1 MLVPAILYKYE
12 IQAKFE
18 KHFYTDSMIYYNG
31 CLESGV
37 PNIEEGNDGYDYQY
51 AIVDNDKLI
60 GYFSYRIDWYSSSA
74 NCFGLFSFDKNNKV
88 IGLDVYRELKKIISD
103 YHIHRLE
110 WRMIGGNPVE
120 KHYDRFC
127 EKYHGKKFVLTD
139 AIKDR
144 YGKYH
149 NDIIYEIIFKNRN
162 NLAYYRNNDSETCI
176 CCGETIPEGRQVCP
190 KCEKGFKND

>member
-1 MLVPAILYKYE
+1 MLIPAILYKYE

-31 CLESGV
+31 CIESGV
-37 PNIEEGNDGYDYQY
+37 PNIEEGNDGYNYQY

-60 GYFSYRIDWYSSSA
+60 GYFSYRIDWYSSSV

-88 IGLDVYRELKKIISD
+88 IGLDVYRELKKIIND
-103 YHIHRLE
+103 YHIHRME

-149 NDIIYEIIFKNRN
+149 NDIIYEIIF
-162 NLAYYRNNDSETCI
+162 
-176 CCGETIPEGRQVCP
+176 G
-190 KCEKGFKND
+190 